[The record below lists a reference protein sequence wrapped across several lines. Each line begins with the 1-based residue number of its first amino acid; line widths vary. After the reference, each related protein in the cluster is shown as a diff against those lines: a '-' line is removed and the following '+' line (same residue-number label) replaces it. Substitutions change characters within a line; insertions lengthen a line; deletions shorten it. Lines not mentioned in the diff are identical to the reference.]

1 MTYLLITIIYAA
13 FISLGLPDS
22 LLGSAWPIMH
32 SELAVPLSYASC
44 ISMLMSAGT
53 VISSLMSDRLTRRFG
68 TGRVTAFSVALTAV
82 SLFGYSVSDSY
93 AMLLLLAIPNGIG
106 AGGVDA
112 ALNNYVALNLQSRH
126 MSWLHCM
133 WGVGTVTGPYVM
145 GYALTRGI
153 SWRFG
158 YRTISVMQFVLVA
171 LLILTLPV
179 WKKCASKTDPAPVG
193 DSRALSLRQVLSIPG
208 AGQMIITFFCYC
220 ALEVTPIVWSGS
232 YLTYTCGFSPESAAS
247 FSSMFFIGITA
258 GRAVGGFL
266 TYKLSD
272 RQLIRIGGGFIALGV
287 VLLLIPYGR
296 LLPLAGLL
304 TLGLGCAPIYPSI
317 MHSTPEYFGRENS
330 GALIGVQMASAYTG
344 FCLMPPVFGFI
355 AEHLG
360 TAILPYVVAVL
371 LALMMLMHELLV
383 RGAKNGFAKTK

>member
-1 MTYLLITIIYAA
+1 MTTLLIIIYLT

-32 SELAVPLSYASC
+32 SELSVPLSCASY
-44 ISMLMSAGT
+44 ISMLMSVGT

-68 TGRVTAFSVALTAV
+68 TGRVTAFSVALTAI

-93 AMLLLLAIPNGIG
+93 LALLLLAIPNGIG

-158 YRTISVMQFVLVA
+158 YRTISAMQFVLVA
-171 LLILTLPV
+171 ILILSLPV
-179 WKKCASKTDPAPVG
+179 WKKCT
-193 DSRALSLRQVLSIPG
+193 SRQDFDAAEESHTLSLRQVLALPG
-208 AGQMIITFFCYC
+208 AKHMIITFFCYC
-220 ALEVTPIVWSGS
+220 ALEITPIVWSGS
-232 YLTYTCGFSPESAAS
+232 YLTYTCGFSPERAAS

-272 RQLIRIGGGFIALGV
+272 RQLIRIGGGVLALGV
-287 VLLLIPYGR
+287 ALLMIPGSKIF
-296 LLPLAGLL
+296 PLAGLL
-304 TLGLGCAPIYPSI
+304 TLGLGCAPIYPAI

-330 GALIGVQMASAYTG
+330 GAMIGVQMASAYTG
-344 FCLMPPVFGFI
+344 FCVMPPVFGFI
-355 AEHLG
+355 SERLG
-360 TAILPYVVAVL
+360 TAIFPYAVAIL
-371 LALMMLMHELLV
+371 LMLMMFMHELLV
-383 RGAKNGFAKTK
+383 KGAKNGFKKTNK